1 MNPREIFEKRTDH
14 EPYVYQYNDQTARN
28 TTWGSIKEAGKNTI
42 ISAGT
47 GSGKTEAALVPALE
61 TDKRIILLLPTKS
74 LLQDQL
80 PRIKKLANG
89 RKVVVDTGDESE
101 RTFYTA
107 DVILTSLDKFLYR
120 LFAYGRKRWAYLYPY
135 RIAFSHERKTILIFD
150 EAHTYDEVIFS
161 HFWFV
166 LHKLTYER
174 NVQTVLLSA
183 TLPES
188 LIDALVDKDQKY
200 FPRPVGE
207 GDFFKVITDTEIR
220 SGHVLFGGSQNFEEG
235 VNVAWNAYCRGEQV
249 ILVVNRVT
257 PPDSAKKQDG
267 STLQEIW
274 GNFVAR
280 KKRDNI
286 AHLNDNYIIG
296 NILTYHGHQMPAYRR
311 KVLERLKKLDED
323 KEPYLLLTTSA
334 MEVGVDISATRMFT
348 QLCEPDAFIQRIGRC
363 ARRKN
368 EIGQITVLEKMDGQ
382 FPQQTAQLREYLKNE
397 LQVDSEINTMH
408 KDNINKMNSPPELS
422 NVKQRL
428 EYQQDEA
435 MHRYIYDFVRENRE
449 LWEKGVI
456 VTRQWEPSITLVMS
470 EVQNGKNYIGGITE
484 TEFWNGEELREY
496 YSISV
501 SGAADIA
508 GACAWIFEGYDADHD
523 KTSRFAVGGKEDRPL
538 GEALRLAGHLKIKNE
553 AKEASLY
560 AIEVPLILLLSSETI
575 VDQQHKIYKD
585 ANFGFNY
592 IPRDVSSKSRAP
604 SPLLQRREVELRK
617 KQGNI
622 KLRLWWLEPNE

>member
-1 MNPREIFEKRTDH
+1 MNLREVFKKRTGH
-14 EPYVYQYNDQTARN
+14 ELYEYQNSVWNA
-28 TTWGSIKEAGKNTI
+28 IKKNGENTI

-61 TDKRIILLLPTKS
+61 TNKRIILLLPTKS

-80 PRIKKLANG
+80 PRVKKIASD

-135 RIAFSHERKTILIFD
+135 RIAFSSERESILIFD

-174 NVQTVLLSA
+174 NIQTVLLSA
-183 TLPES
+183 TLPEPLIS
-188 LIDALVDKDQKY
+188 ALIDKDRKY
-200 FPRPVGE
+200 FPRPVNE
-207 GDFFKVITDTEIR
+207 GDFFNVITDTEIR
-220 SGHVLFGGSQNFEEG
+220 SGQVLFGGKQDFTQG
-235 VNVAWNAYCRGEQV
+235 IDVAWDFYCQGERV

-257 PPDSAKKQDG
+257 PPDDMAKQKG

-274 GNFVAR
+274 GNLIAR
-280 KKRDNI
+280 GNRNSI
-286 AHLNDNYIIG
+286 AHLNDDCITG
-296 NILTYHGHQMPAYRR
+296 NILTYHGHQMPAYRK
-311 KVLERLKKLDED
+311 KVLEHLKNLDED
-323 KEPYLLLTTSA
+323 KKPYLLLTTSA
-334 MEVGVDISATRMFT
+334 MEVGVDVSATRMFT
-348 QLCEPDAFIQRIGRC
+348 QMCEPDAFIQRIGRC
-363 ARRKN
+363 ARRKGEKGKVVVLQGA
-368 EIGQITVLEKMDGQ
+368 EIQSYPRIVQLQEYFDKM
-382 FPQQTAQLREYLKNE
+382 
-397 LQVDSEINTMH
+397 LQVNSEINTLH
-408 KDNINKMNSPPELS
+408 KDEINKMNSPPEIE

-435 MHRYIYDFVRENRE
+435 MHQYIYDFVRENRE
-449 LWEKGVI
+449 LWKEGVI
-456 VTRQWEPSITLVMS
+456 ITRQWEPSITLVMS
-470 EVQNGKNYIGGITE
+470 EMQNGKNYIGGITE
-484 TEFWNGEELREY
+484 TEFWNGKELKEH
-496 YSISV
+496 YSISI

-508 GACAWIFEGYDADHD
+508 GACAWIFEGYDTDHD
-523 KTSRFAVGGKEDRPL
+523 KISRVAVGGKKDTSL
-538 GEALRLAGHLKIKNE
+538 GEALRSAGYLHIKSDT
-553 AKEASLY
+553 KEESLY
-560 AIEVPLILLLSSETI
+560 AIGMPLILLLSSEVT
-575 VDQQHKIYKD
+575 VDEQHKIYKD

-592 IPRDVSSKSRAP
+592 IRRDVSPKRRPP
-604 SPLLQRREVELRK
+604 SPLLQPREVELHK

>member
-1 MNPREIFEKRTDH
+1 MNPREIFKKRMGH
-14 EPYVYQYNDQTARN
+14 EPYEYQNSVWDA
-28 TTWGSIKEAGKNTI
+28 IKENGENTI

-47 GSGKTEAALVPALE
+47 GSGKTEAALIPALE
-61 TDKRIILLLPTKS
+61 TNKRIILLLPTKS

-80 PRIKKLANG
+80 QRVEKLASD

-135 RIAFSHERKTILIFD
+135 RIAFSPERKTILIFD

-161 HFWFV
+161 HFWFI

-174 NVQTVLLSA
+174 NVQTVILSA

-188 LIDALVDKDQKY
+188 LINAMVDEGRKY
-200 FPRPVGE
+200 FPRPISE
-207 GDFFKVITDTEIR
+207 GNFFKVITDSEIR
-220 SGHVLFGGSQNFEEG
+220 SGQVLFSGLQDFTQGIDL
-235 VNVAWNAYCRGEQV
+235 AWDAYCQGERV

-257 PPDSAKKQDG
+257 PPDNTEKQNR

-280 KKRDNI
+280 GDKDNI
-286 AHLNDNYIIG
+286 AHLNDEHITG
-296 NILTYHGHQMPAYRR
+296 NILTYHGHQMPVYRK

-348 QLCEPDAFIQRIGRC
+348 QMCEPDAFIQRIGRC
-363 ARRKN
+363 ARRKD
-368 EIGQITVLEKMDGQ
+368 EKGKVVVLEKTDSQ
-382 FPQQTAQLREYLKNE
+382 SPQRTDQLPEYLKNK
-397 LQVDSEINTMH
+397 LQADDEIDTMH
-408 KDNINKMNSPPELS
+408 KDNINKMNIPPELD

-428 EYQQDEA
+428 EYQQDEK
-435 MHRYIYDFVRENRE
+435 MYGYIYDFVRENRE
-449 LWEKGVI
+449 IWKEGVI
-456 VTRQWEPSITLVMS
+456 ITRQWEPSVTLVMS

-484 TEFWNGEELREY
+484 TEFWNGEELKEH
-496 YSISV
+496 YSIPV

-508 GACAWIFEGYDADHD
+508 GACAWIFEGYDTDHD
-523 KTSRFAVGGKEDRPL
+523 KTSRVAGGGKKDTSL
-538 GEALRLAGHLKIKNE
+538 GEALRYAGYLQVKND

-560 AIEVPLILLLSSETI
+560 AIGIPLILLLSSEAA
-575 VDQQHKIYKD
+575 VDPQHRIHKD

-592 IPRDVSSKSRAP
+592 IPRCYISPKSKAP
-604 SPLLQRREVELRK
+604 SPLLKRREVEFHKR
-617 KQGNI
+617 QGSS
-622 KLRLWWLEPNE
+622 KLRLWWLEPNELE